1 MLAARF
7 GGEAMCAH
15 ILAET
20 GAYAAR
26 EFDVHK
32 ESALFAAIKGGFV
45 NPGGVADML
54 LEAYPVH
61 ESELEML
68 EVKNV
73 DGLTPLLWAARH
85 GRTDAARWCARKGAD
100 MLATDSKGRVA
111 RQLAHAR
118 GHKETAE
125 ALSALAREQWMR
137 I

>member
-1 MLAARF
+1 
-7 GGEAMCAH
+7 MCAH

-54 LEAYPVH
+54 LEAYPMPR
-61 ESELEML
+61 EAQLEML

-73 DGLTPLLWAARH
+73 GGLTPLLWAARH

-125 ALSALAREQWMR
+125 GVIRARAGEQWMR

>member
-1 MLAARF
+1 
-7 GGEAMCAH
+7 
-15 ILAET
+15 
-20 GAYAAR
+20 
-26 EFDVHK
+26 
-32 ESALFAAIKGGFV
+32 
-45 NPGGVADML
+45 ML

-85 GRTDAARWCARKGAD
+85 GRTDAARWCAREGAD

-111 RQLAHAR
+111 RQVAHAR

-125 ALSALAREQWMR
+125 ALSALARTVDANLNADRDAMFADATRGSPMR
-137 I
+137 REVRRCDARFADATRGSPTRREVRLAVRLRKT